1 MGQVLVG
8 VIHNAVKF
16 TPPGGTIVVRVAQ
29 DATGVRLS
37 VMDNGVGLDADEVP
51 RIFERFYKASQR
63 SPDRHQASAWP
74 AGGTGLGLAIAKHT
88 VQLHGGAIW
97 AESDGPGRGTTI
109 HVSLPPTRAERPDAS
124 SASPTGAPVQ

>member
-1 MGQVLVG
+1 VG

-16 TPPGGTIVVRVAQ
+16 TPPGGTIVVGA
-29 DATGVRLS
+29 AGEPAGVRLS
-37 VMDNGVGLDADEVP
+37 VADSGVGLEPDELP

-63 SPDRHQASAWP
+63 APGRNDGRATP

-97 AESDGPGRGTTI
+97 AESEGPGRGTTI
-109 HVSLPPTRAERPDAS
+109 QISLPASGATRGDRSDVAGAGAELP
-124 SASPTGAPVQ
+124 